1 MKYLV
6 CLVIIVLIIG
16 LCVCIY
22 KEVTSSRMT
31 VRDAGDLQR
40 YKNRGLRRVGRE
52 PDIWHYPDGEIGLT
66 LKYVINGREIY
77 GVLDPDFAVSENQIR
92 AIISAGVDVD
102 VIVDPDDHT
111 KFCLVREFY
120 VPWYKKR
127 RVSVRGQRSPWYGRS
142 VVGYLVSWIAVLVVI
157 LALFLYSIYKH

>member
-6 CLVIIVLIIG
+6 CLVIIALIIG

-22 KEVTSSRMT
+22 KEVTSSRIT

-66 LKYVINGREIY
+66 LKYV
-77 GVLDPDFAVSENQIR
+77 
-92 AIISAGVDVD
+92 
-102 VIVDPDDHT
+102 
-111 KFCLVREFY
+111 
-120 VPWYKKR
+120 
-127 RVSVRGQRSPWYGRS
+127 RSPWYGRS
-142 VVGYLVSWIAVLVVI
+142 VVGYLVSWIAILVVI

>member
-6 CLVIIVLIIG
+6 CLVIIALIIG

-22 KEVTSSRMT
+22 KEVTSSRIT

-40 YKNRGLRRVGRE
+40 YKNRGLRRVGR
-52 PDIWHYPDGEIGLT
+52 GLT

-92 AIISAGVDVD
+92 AIISTGLDVD

-111 KFCLVREFY
+111 KFCLIREFY

-127 RVSVRGQRSPWYGRS
+127 RVSVREQRSPMYGRS

>member
-6 CLVIIVLIIG
+6 CLVIIALIIG

-22 KEVTSSRMT
+22 KEVTSSRIT

-77 GVLDPDFAVSENQIR
+77 GVLDH
-92 AIISAGVDVD
+92 
-102 VIVDPDDHT
+102 DHT
-111 KFCLVREFY
+111 KFCLIREFY

-127 RVSVRGQRSPWYGRS
+127 RVSVREQRSPMYGRS

>member
-1 MKYLV
+1 MEYLV
-6 CLVIIVLIIG
+6 CLVIIAFIIA
-16 LCVCIY
+16 LCVCVY
-22 KEVTSSRMT
+22 KEVTSSRKI

-66 LKYVINGREIY
+66 LKYVIDGREIY
-77 GVLDPDFAVSENQIR
+77 GVLDTDFIVDENQIR
-92 AIISAGVDVD
+92 AIVSAGVDVD

-127 RVSVRGQRSPWYGRS
+127 RVSVREQRSPWYGRS
-142 VVGYLVSWIAVLVVI
+142 VIGFLVSWIAALTALLVF
-157 LALFLYSIYKH
+157 FLYCFFKH